1 MTDQD
6 LAALY
11 RRYNACCNAHRFDDL
26 AEFVAPD
33 VVVNGTDH
41 GLDAYAENLRSV
53 VRGFSDFHWDVR
65 HILVDPPWIAVHLFD
80 TGTHGATFLD
90 VPATGRSVT
99 TREFA
104 FYRIDAGLIV
114 EVWGDAFGVQLLH
127 QVR

>member
-1 MTDQD
+1 MTKDD

-11 RRYNACCNAHRFDDL
+11 RRYIACCNAHRFDDL
-26 AEFVAPD
+26 AEFVARD

-41 GLDAYAENLRSV
+41 GLEVYAENLRGV
-53 VRGFSDFHWDVR
+53 VRGFPDFHWDVQ
-65 HILVDPPWIAVHLFD
+65 HILADPPWIAVHLLD

-90 VPATGRSVT
+90 VPATGRSVR

-104 FYRIDAGLIV
+104 FYRVEAGLIA